1 MVLKE
6 RKVSFFGLSS

>member
-6 RKVSFFGLSS
+6 RKVSP

>member
-6 RKVSFFGLSS
+6 RKK